1 MKLPGDFIMPRKV
14 GKAELYRIFN
24 DPTFRADIVRRTNQ
38 RIDVSTN
45 LASPECRQ
53 VPGTMSHVY
62 DWMEYIPEKGCTRL
76 LATVH
81 MFKCPDGTI
90 GASGQP
96 DPVVVVVDG
105 VPLTDP

>member
-1 MKLPGDFIMPRKV
+1 MSLPPGFIIARKV
-14 GKAELYRIFN
+14 GKRELRRIFN
-24 DPTFRADIVRRTNQ
+24 EPAFREDIVRRTNQ
-38 RIDVSTN
+38 SVEVSIN
-45 LASPECRQ
+45 PASPECRQ
-53 VPGTMSHVY
+53 GPGTMSHIY
-62 DWMEYIPEKGCTRL
+62 DWMEYMPEQKRMRL

-81 MFKCPDGTI
+81 MFKKPDGTI